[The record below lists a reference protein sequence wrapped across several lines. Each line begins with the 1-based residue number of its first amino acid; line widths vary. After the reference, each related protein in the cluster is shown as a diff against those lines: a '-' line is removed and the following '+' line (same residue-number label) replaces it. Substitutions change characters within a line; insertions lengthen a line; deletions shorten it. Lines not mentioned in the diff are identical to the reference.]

1 MPRERTQSTPP
12 NCKLPDILAA
22 MLPPRTQ
29 DALDHPVRRQVLRI
43 LNSSRQARSAGEM
56 AATLPGV
63 PQGAVSYHAQV
74 LESQGSICLT
84 GVKREEA
91 GVARHY
97 TSKVAG
103 DARVAIVLDA
113 MRQDD
118 G

>member
-1 MPRERTQSTPP
+1 MPRERTQAISVS
-12 NCKLPDILAA
+12 KLPDMLAA
-22 MLPPRTQ
+22 TLPPETQ

-43 LNSSRQARSAGEM
+43 LNSSDQARSAGEM

-63 PQGAVSYHAQV
+63 PHSAVSYHAQV
-74 LESQGSICLT
+74 LENQGSISLAHLD
-84 GVKREEA
+84 REGA
-91 GVARHY
+91 VVARHY
-97 TSKVAG
+97 VSNVIE